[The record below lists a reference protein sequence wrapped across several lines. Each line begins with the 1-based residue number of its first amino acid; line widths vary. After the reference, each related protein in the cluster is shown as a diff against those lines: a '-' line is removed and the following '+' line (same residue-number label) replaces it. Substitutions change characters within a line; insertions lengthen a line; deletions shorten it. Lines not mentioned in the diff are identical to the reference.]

1 MKTYQ
6 NSTKKTAAILI
17 ALSLTFFTI
26 SCREGETGMMHSMK
40 NATQFT
46 MRPVQI
52 IGNVIC
58 SPFSGIGNIASN
70 LTASQKTLSE
80 LEEEN
85 KLLIA
90 RNAELEEQLQANAR
104 LQGLLQI
111 RGTYDLKTLGA
122 KIISA
127 PQSSWADVVT
137 IDVGSDAGLAVG
149 MPAMDTYGVIGQISS
164 VSPTSS
170 QVRLMTD
177 ESSRISAM
185 VQKNRVQ
192 GVLRGSA
199 NGTVKLTLVPIDTD
213 VAIGDLIV
221 TSGLGGI
228 YPKGM
233 PLGKVSS
240 VEKPEGA
247 LYCTIV
253 VEPISNVHRVE
264 ELLVITSLTEAQ
276 MPTSEEI
283 AAADKLGAYPEDK
296 KDKKKDGESGSDSG
310 QDEANQNTN
319 SQEENR

>member
-1 MKTYQ
+1 MKKYQ
-6 NSTKKTAAILI
+6 NTSKKLASVLLVISLI
-17 ALSLTFFTI
+17 FFTI
-26 SCREGETGMMHSMK
+26 SCREGDSGMMQAAK

-46 MRPVQI
+46 MRPVQV

-58 SPFSGIGNIASN
+58 APFTGIGNIASN
-70 LTASQKTLSE
+70 LTASEKTLSE
-80 LEEEN
+80 LEAEN

-90 RNAELEEQLQANAR
+90 RNAELEEQLQANQR
-104 LQGLLQI
+104 LQGLLKI

-127 PQSSWADVVT
+127 PQGSWADIVT
-137 IDVGSDAGLAVG
+137 IDVGSDSGVSAG
-149 MPAMDTYGVIGQISS
+149 MPVMDAYGVIGQISS
-164 VSPTSS
+164 VSGNTS

-177 ESSRISAM
+177 ENSRISAM
-185 VQKNRVQ
+185 IQKNRVQ

-247 LYCTIV
+247 LYATIV
-253 VEPISNVHRVE
+253 VEPISSVHQAE
-264 ELLVITSLTEAQ
+264 EVLVITSLTEAQ
-276 MPTSEEI
+276 MPTAEEI
-283 AAADKLGAYPEDK
+283 AAADKLGAYPDLSKAGKSEADTSSAE
-296 KDKKKDGESGSDSG
+296 ESSSTSS
-310 QDEANQNTN
+310 NQ
-319 SQEENR
+319 

>member
-1 MKTYQ
+1 MKTYR
-6 NSTKKTAAILI
+6 NTSKKI
-17 ALSLTFFTI
+17 ASICIVLSLILFTI
-26 SCREGETGMMHSMK
+26 SCREGDTGMMHHMK
-40 NATQFT
+40 NATQIT
-46 MRPVQI
+46 MRPIQV
-52 IGNVIC
+52 IGNVVC
-58 SPFSGIGNIASN
+58 SPFSGLGNVASN

-90 RNAELEEQLQANAR
+90 RNAELEEQLQANKR

-127 PQSSWADVVT
+127 PQSSWSDVVT
-137 IDVGSDAGLAVG
+137 IDVGSEAGVSAG
-149 MPAMDTYGVIGQISS
+149 MPVMDSFGVIGQISS
-164 VSPTSS
+164 VSPKSS

-177 ESSRISAM
+177 ENSRISAM
-185 VQKNRVQ
+185 IQKNRVQ
-192 GVLRGSA
+192 GILKGSA
-199 NGTVKLTLVPIDTD
+199 NGTVKMTLVPIDTD

-253 VEPISNVHRVE
+253 VDPISNLHQAE
-264 ELLVITSLTEAQ
+264 EVLVITSLTEAQ
-276 MPTSEEI
+276 MPTAEEI
-283 AAADKLGAYPEDK
+283 AAADKTGAYPSNAKSDSTKSDKTSTEDK
-296 KDKKKDGESGSDSG
+296 
-310 QDEANQNTN
+310 QDQNINQ
-319 SQEENR
+319 

>member
-6 NSTKKTAAILI
+6 SSSKKIASILLV
-17 ALSLTFFTI
+17 LSLIMFTI
-26 SCREGETGMMHSMK
+26 SCREGDGGFMQAAK

-46 MRPVQI
+46 MRPVQV

-58 SPFSGIGNIASN
+58 APFTGIGNIASN
-70 LTASQKTLSE
+70 LTASEKTLTE
-80 LEEEN
+80 LQEEN

-90 RNAELEEQLQANAR
+90 RNAELEEQLQANQR
-104 LQGLLQI
+104 LQGLLKI

-127 PQSSWADVVT
+127 PQSSWADIVT
-137 IDVGSDAGLAVG
+137 IDVGSESGVSAG
-149 MPAMDTYGVIGQISS
+149 MPVMDAYGVIGQVSS
-164 VSPTSS
+164 VSGSTS

-177 ESSRISAM
+177 ENSRISAM
-185 VQKNRVQ
+185 IQKNRVQ

-213 VAIGDLIV
+213 VAIGDLVV

-233 PLGKVSS
+233 PLGKVSG

-247 LYCTIV
+247 LYATII
-253 VEPISNVHRVE
+253 VEPISNVHQAE
-264 ELLVITSLTEAQ
+264 EVLVITALTEAQ
-276 MPTSEEI
+276 MPTAEEI
-283 AAADKLGAYPEDK
+283 ASADKTGAYPEGSKSDK
-296 KDKKKDGESGSDSG
+296 SSTSTVSDSG
-310 QDEANQNTN
+310 VDSSN
-319 SQEENR
+319 